1 MIEQF
6 LRYLKV
12 ERRYSIH
19 TVNNY
24 RRDLNRLHK
33 YCASRQIRSWKELK
47 AADGRKFMAELH
59 RQGLGA
65 RTIHRQLSAARSFYH
80 YLIREGLCKI
90 NPLAGLSAPKPEKR
104 LPEVLSV
111 DQLQRLFRDVGKD
124 PLMLRD
130 VAMMELLYSSGLR
143 LSELVGLDI
152 DDINFD
158 DHIVR
163 VTGKGNKMRDIPIGR
178 FAYQAL
184 RVWLKERRQLKIQD
198 PLALFLS
205 QQGKRLST
213 RSVQLRMNKLAR
225 QQGLDG
231 PVHPHMLR
239 HSFASHLL
247 ESSGDLRAV
256 QELLG
261 HASIS
266 TTQIYTHLD
275 YQHLA
280 KVYDQAHPRARKR
293 GQSRE

>member
-1 MIEQF
+1 M
-6 LRYLKV
+6 R
-12 ERRYSIH
+12 
-19 TVNNY
+19 
-24 RRDLNRLHK
+24 
-33 YCASRQIRSWKELK
+33 

-65 RTIHRQLSAARSFYH
+65 RTIHRQLSAARSFYR
-80 YLIREGLCKI
+80 YLMREGLCEI

-184 RVWLKERRQLKIQD
+184 HVWLKERQQLKIQD

>member
-1 MIEQF
+1 M
-6 LRYLKV
+6 R
-12 ERRYSIH
+12 
-19 TVNNY
+19 T
-24 RRDLNRLHK
+24 
-33 YCASRQIRSWKELK
+33 
-47 AADGRKFMAELH
+47 ADGRKFMAELH

-65 RTIHRQLSAARSFYH
+65 RTIHRRLSAARSFYR

-90 NPLAGLSAPKPEKR
+90 NPLVGLSAPKPEKR

-130 VAMMELLYSSGLR
+130 MAMMELLYSSGLR

-152 DDINFD
+152 DDINLD
-158 DHIVR
+158 DRIVR
-163 VTGKGNKMRDIPIGR
+163 VTGKANKMRDIPIGR
-178 FAYQAL
+178 FACQAL
-184 RVWLKERRQLKIQD
+184 HVWLKERRQLKIQD

-213 RSVQLRMNKLAR
+213 RSVQLRMNKLAI

-231 PVHPHMLR
+231 HIHPHMLR

-293 GQSRE
+293 GRSRE

>member
-33 YCASRQIRSWKELK
+33 YCAGRQIRAWRDLK
-47 AADGRKFMAELH
+47 AADGRKFMADMH

-65 RTIHRQLSAARSFYH
+65 RTIHRRLSAARSFYR
-80 YLIREGLCKI
+80 YLMREGLCKT
-90 NPLAGLSAPKPEKR
+90 NPIAGLSAPKPEKR

-111 DQLQRLFRDVGKD
+111 DQLQRLFRDVGKN

-130 VAMMELLYSSGLR
+130 MAMMELLYSSGLR

-158 DHIVR
+158 EHIVR

-178 FAYQAL
+178 FAYGAL
-184 RVWLKERRQLKIQD
+184 HVWIKERGQLKIQD
-198 PLALFLS
+198 PSALFLS
-205 QQGKRLST
+205 QQGRRLSA

-231 PVHPHMLR
+231 HIHPHMLR

-280 KVYDQAHPRARKR
+280 KVYDKAHPRARKR
-293 GQSRE
+293 GQSQG